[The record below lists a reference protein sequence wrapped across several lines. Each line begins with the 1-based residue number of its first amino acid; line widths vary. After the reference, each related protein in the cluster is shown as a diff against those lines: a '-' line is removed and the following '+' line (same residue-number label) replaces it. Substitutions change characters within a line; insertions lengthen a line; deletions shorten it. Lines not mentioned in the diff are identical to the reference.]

1 MTQRQQIALD
11 WPAVDALLAPMP
23 APIASL
29 ARDLIATIAEHPG
42 LSGRVMPGW
51 RSVNFRHAQAG
62 HVCAVFAQPERV
74 SLYFEHGRLLQD
86 DAGLL
91 VGEGL
96 KKGRVLR
103 LLPGDA
109 VPRDTVAI
117 PRDHIALLLAE
128 AIALFA

>member
-1 MTQRQQIALD
+1 MVQGARTELD
-11 WPAVDALLAPMP
+11 WHAVDSLLAPMP

-29 ARDLIATIAEHPG
+29 ARELIAIVAEHPG

-109 VPRDTVAI
+109 L